1 MDQLFNSPAAKES
14 FLQIGIA
21 SIYVLIVLVIIN
33 RKQLGL
39 EKDIII
45 ASIRMT
51 VQLLFAGFF
60 LTVIFENPHWLL
72 SLAVLLFMEAFC
84 VYTIVKKYK
93 NGLHK
98 ELIQVIALGIFL
110 GTTFTVFF
118 FTFFVLRAEL
128 WYDPTAFIPVG
139 GMLIGNSMTGVNLG
153 LNALVEGM
161 ETNQAT
167 VQEKLILGATPRQ
180 ASKLVIHR
188 AFNNAVTPTVNSMLG
203 IGIVFLPGM
212 MTGQILGGSLPITA
226 VSYQTAIMLAIL
238 CSVVISSTV
247 VIFQGVKTFFNKES
261 QLIDFRNGK

>member
-14 FLQIGIA
+14 FLQIAIA
-21 SIYVLIVLVIIN
+21 SIYVLIVLAIVN
-33 RKQLGL
+33 RKRLSL
-39 EKDIII
+39 EKDILI

-51 VQLLFAGFF
+51 VQLLFAGIL
-60 LTVIFENPHWLL
+60 LTLVFDNPHWAI
-72 SLAVLLFMEAFC
+72 SLFVLLVMEAFC
-84 VYTIVKKYK
+84 VYTIVSKYK
-93 NGLHK
+93 GGLHK
-98 ELIQVIALGIFL
+98 ELVQVIALGIFL

-118 FTFFVLRAEL
+118 FTFFVLRAEP

-161 ETNQAT
+161 DTNKEM
-167 VQEKLILGATPRQ
+167 VQEKLILGATPSQ
-180 ASKLVIHR
+180 ASQLLIHR
-188 AFNNAVTPTVNSMLG
+188 AFNNAVTPTINSMLG

-226 VSYQTAIMLAIL
+226 VSYQTAIMMAIM

-247 VIFQGVKTFFNKES
+247 VIFQGAKTFFNKDS
-261 QLIDFRNGK
+261 QLIDFGAET